1 MQLLDTYLYHKAIE
15 MDYKCKG
22 YNKTAKERPLRQ
34 SDPGTHPIATLQGAE
49 LITKGWI
56 WFY

>member
-15 MDYKCKG
+15 MDYNGKG
-22 YNKTAKERPLRQ
+22 YNKTSKKRPLRQ

-49 LITKGWI
+49 QIIKGCT

>member
-15 MDYKCKG
+15 MDYNGRG
-22 YNKTAKERPLRQ
+22 YTKASKENPIRQ
-34 SDPGTHPIATLQGAE
+34 TDPGTHPIATLQGAE
-49 LITKGWI
+49 LITKGWT